1 MLTKLDRKPISDMFT
16 EIHHSLWQVRLTV
29 IPWVILSP
37 SLPLAN
43 QLSTT
48 SWIRRDWNTK
58 SFIQMCYGN
67 WGIQVVQNGYFEIVV
82 LENSS
87 QVFDSDPYESPRPWP
102 PLQVPVTYY
111 RGDFPARRLP
121 SNVLKIVYYF
131 ATSVLVHYKTYNR
144 GDILWL
150 LQLVNCTLYSV
161 QQHNWGKNGRALST
175 YNREETSAS
184 QPSSYVFRAWKRF
197 PLPSHP
203 RIKRLSFDRAKGIGF
218 VI

>member
-1 MLTKLDRKPISDMFT
+1 MQNWGKTNPFKIRRGRQSVSCWVGITGVSLIAPICNSDTAIWRNAHTSFPFFLPWHIFLDNFSVFILSIKLALKAKSHQKQNINVGYLLTKLDKKHISDMFT
-16 EIHHSLWQVRLTV
+16 EIHHSLWQVMLTV

-43 QLSTT
+43 QLSTA
-48 SWIRRDWNTK
+48 SWIRRDWNTNS
-58 SFIQMCYGN
+58 SFKMCYGN

-121 SNVLKIVYYF
+121 SN
-131 ATSVLVHYKTYNR
+131 
-144 GDILWL
+144 
-150 LQLVNCTLYSV
+150 
-161 QQHNWGKNGRALST
+161 AL
-175 YNREETSAS
+175 N
-184 QPSSYVFRAWKRF
+184 
-197 PLPSHP
+197 
-203 RIKRLSFDRAKGIGF
+203 
-218 VI
+218 